1 MGELRSWLDCRTIFQ
16 AEQDLE
22 CYVELFERY
31 IRFMAMKEPYAYGD
45 VLDALSMR
53 TLSWRM
59 RVLGK
64 SQVGYTTFSTHT

>member
-1 MGELRSWLDCRTIFQ
+1 MGKLRSWLECRTIFQ

-45 VLDALSMR
+45 VPDALSMR
-53 TLSWRM
+53 TLS
-59 RVLGK
+59 
-64 SQVGYTTFSTHT
+64 